1 MKFGKKY
8 MSRIGKKPIV
18 IQEKTEVTVNEN
30 IVTVKG
36 PLGQLQMEFN
46 TDIGIK
52 VENGEVIL
60 IQNKK
65 TLETKA
71 LWGTYGSLIRNMI
84 DGVNKE
90 FEKKLIIQGVG
101 YKLEVRGQKLIFN
114 IGLSHQV
121 EMDIPAGIKVTVEG
135 EKIGVKGINKELVG
149 QFAANIRKMK
159 KPEPYLGK
167 GIRYDGEIIRRKQGK
182 KTV

>member
-1 MKFGKKY
+1 
-8 MSRIGKKPIV
+8 MSRIGKKPIT
-18 IQEKTEVTVNEN
+18 IPEKTEVTVSEN

-46 TDIGIK
+46 SDIGIK
-52 VENGEVIL
+52 VENGNVVL
-60 IQNKK
+60 TQDKK

-71 LWGTYGSLIRNMI
+71 LWGTYASIIGNMI

-90 FEKKLIIQGVG
+90 YEKKLIIEGVG
-101 YKLEVRGQKLIFN
+101 YRIEVKGQKLVFN

-121 EMDIPAGIKVTVEG
+121 EMEIPAGIKVTTEG
-135 EKIGVKGINKELVG
+135 DKISVKGINKELVG
-149 QFAANIRKMK
+149 QFAANIRAMK

-167 GIRYDGEIIRRKQGK
+167 GIRYDGEVIRRKQGK